1 MREAATKILVIDVGG
16 THVKVLATGQQA
28 HRELPSGPS
37 MTAAQMVDAVQ
48 RLTADWLYDA
58 VSIGFPGPVVHG
70 RIPHEPHNL
79 GSGWVSFDFEQAL
92 GRPVKLINDAAMQ
105 ALGGYRGGSM
115 LFLGLGAG
123 LGSTLIVDGVVE
135 PLELAHLPYKDGYT
149 YEDCVGLRGL
159 TRLGEAEWRAQVADV
174 ATRLKAALQ
183 ADDLLIGG
191 GNALR
196 LVPPLPAGARLGD
209 NADAFLG
216 GFALWKAPADARA
229 KAALPARNEVVF
241 LFDVDNTL
249 LDNDRVIADLEAY
262 LKRDVGAESTRRYFE
277 FFEQLRSEL
286 GYADYLGALQRFR
299 LHYPC
304 EPGLIAASTFMV
316 NYPFANRLYP
326 GALDVLEHVGALGP
340 TVILTD
346 GDVVFQPRKIHCA
359 GLFAA
364 VEGRVLIS
372 IHKENDLALVEE
384 RYPADHYVLIDDK
397 VRILSAIKQ
406 QWSARVT
413 TVFPRQGHYAVD
425 SVVAGY
431 PAPDLTVARIGDLL
445 EHDPRTLLSAAKL

>member
-1 MREAATKILVIDVGG
+1 MREAATQILVIDVGE
-16 THVKVLATGQQA
+16 THVKVLATGQQT
-28 HRELPSGPS
+28 HRELPSSPS
-37 MTAAQMVDAVQ
+37 LTAAQLVDAVQ
-48 RLTADWLYDA
+48 DLTADWAYDA

-70 RIPHEPHNL
+70 RILHEPHEL
-79 GSGWVSFDFEQAL
+79 GSGWVGFDFEKAL
-92 GRPVKLINDAAMQ
+92 GRPVKLMNAAAMQ
-105 ALGGYRGGSM
+105 ALGGYRGASM
-115 LFLGLGAG
+115 LFLGLGTG
-123 LGSTLIVDGVVE
+123 LGSALIVDGVVE
-135 PLELAHLPYKDGYT
+135 PLELAHLPYRDGYT

-159 TRLGEAEWRAQVADV
+159 TRLGDAEWCAQVADV

-183 ADDLLIGG
+183 ADDLVIGG
-191 GNALR
+191 GNAPR
-196 LVPPLPAGARLGD
+196 LTPPLPAGARLGA
-209 NADAFLG
+209 NSNAFLG
-216 GFALWKAPADARA
+216 GFALWKAPPDARV
-229 KAALPARNEVVF
+229 KAAPPARNEVVF

-249 LDNDRVIADLEAY
+249 LDNDRVIADLQAY
-262 LKRDVGAESTRRYFE
+262 LKREVGAESTERYFE
-277 FFEQLRSEL
+277 FFEQLRTEL

-326 GALDVLEHVGALGP
+326 GALDVLEHVGTLGP

-346 GDVVFQPRKIHCA
+346 GDVVFQPRKIQCS

-364 VEGRVLIS
+364 VGGRVLIS
-372 IHKENDLALVEE
+372 IHKENDLALVEQ

-406 QWSARVT
+406 QWGARVT

-425 SVVAGY
+425 SIVAAY
-431 PAPDLTVARIGDLL
+431 PAPDLTVARISALL
-445 EHDPRTLLSAAKL
+445 EHDPRTLLSVAKL